1 MAKRFIDT
9 DLFKKRFVRSLP
21 AAYKLFWVYLFCEC
35 DYAGIWEADVEV
47 AELYCGYKLSL
58 EEIKKT
64 LRGRL
69 HFFDGDSK
77 AFIPD
82 FIIFQYGGE
91 LNRNNP
97 AHRSVIARL
106 ERYNLLPILNKG
118 LSVEPASPYEGATEK
133 PQSPVKVGT
142 KPKAT
147 FQRPTLDEVEA
158 YCLERKNDID
168 PQVWTD
174 FYTANG
180 WKVGKNP
187 MKDWKAAVR
196 TWERNGINTK
206 NNGRKGETN
215 GAAKGG
221 LGEVQSNTSKTGFS
235 STI

>member
-47 AELYCGYKLSL
+47 AELYCGQKISL
-58 EEIKKT
+58 EEIKKI
-64 LRGRL
+64 LKGKL
-69 HFFDGDSK
+69 HFFDGESK

-82 FIIFQYGGE
+82 FISFQYGSE

-97 AHRSVIARL
+97 AHRSVMARL
-106 ERYNLLPILNKG
+106 EKYNLLPILNKG
-118 LSVEPASPYEGATEK
+118 LSVEPASPYAGATEQA
-133 PQSPVKVGT
+133 QSPVVERKQR
-142 KPKAT
+142 AT
-147 FQRPTLDEVEA
+147 FQKPTFEEVEA

-187 MKDWKAAVR
+187 MKDWMAAVR

-215 GAAKGG
+215 GSAKGG